1 MITFFFPLKVLHGQ
15 RKEARQRHKKHQRDM
30 EKGSGTVDAKVFAD
44 DEELLAQ
51 PEPDKPVPPPEFSE
65 TKVRKELEERAKELR
80 RQPGRNIIFIP

>member
-1 MITFFFPLKVLHGQ
+1 
-15 RKEARQRHKKHQRDM
+15 M

-80 RQPGRNIIFIP
+80 RQPGRNKN